1 MINEGWSD
9 ELSDNKLTE
18 TTTTFAASLISPSIR
33 KEDREKL
40 ISLLF
45 LIGDYE
51 MEFIYS
57 YTMHLVDMLAE
68 IDKNTSE
75 DDHTELE
82 IQDLM
87 DYTLQH
93 MGIDGRID

>member
-1 MINEGWSD
+1 MINEGWND

>member
-1 MINEGWSD
+1 MINEGWND

-33 KEDREKL
+33 KEDRERL

-51 MEFIYS
+51 MDFIYS
-57 YTMHLVDMLAE
+57 YTLHLVDMLAE
-68 IDKNTSE
+68 IDKNTGE
-75 DDHTELE
+75 DDHTELD